1 LHLPKIKYYAGR
13 FNVPVQRIIDR
24 LERNAVHPNLQRTGS
39 SLSVSFAAH
48 GARKGSDGGK
58 PVPQRLNESRI
69 PPLVPRQSIALDE
82 ELARQKV
89 FALIWETAA
98 RRNNPQARP
107 DRLILSLDLAA
118 RGLTQRKIADMLG
131 NSSSST
137 VIQRIRRF
145 RAEVRRNPALAEAL
159 RDWLEPVSTQPGV
172 RGKRVSAKFPRK

>member
-1 LHLPKIKYYAGR
+1 MRCAPR
-13 FNVPVQRIIDR
+13 DNVFN
-24 LERNAVHPNLQRTGS
+24 
-39 SLSVSFAAH
+39 
-48 GARKGSDGGK
+48 DGGK